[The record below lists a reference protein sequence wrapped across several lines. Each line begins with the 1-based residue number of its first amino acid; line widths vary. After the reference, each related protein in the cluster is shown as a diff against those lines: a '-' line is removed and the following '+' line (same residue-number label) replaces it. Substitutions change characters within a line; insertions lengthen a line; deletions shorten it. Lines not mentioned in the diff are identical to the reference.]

1 MREERAFHICKNL
14 TRSVDPEG
22 IHVARPI
29 DLVRLNPLPG
39 DKTKYTVCIYER
51 AGNNHLP
58 RYIDNGP
65 AWYKVRKVGDAVE
78 TFRNSHEDN
87 EPIPLEVFL
96 DFAVGAAE
104 CLELLHNGQRIV
116 HGEIRGDAFHMDIDA
131 GTVKLINFGSGLRTF
146 EHGLTSTGWS
156 ALSKEVG
163 AKTKLSFMSPEQT
176 GRMPAEPD
184 SRTDIYSLGILF
196 WTLLTQQPAFDGDTP
211 MDIIQGVL
219 SRRLPKVSNF
229 RLNVP
234 DVICNIIQKMTA
246 KTIHERYHSASGL
259 RHDLVAIRRL
269 LSLGDSESL
278 QNWEIATKDVSSF
291 FILPDIMVG
300 RMEEH
305 DRVVK
310 VIDKVAKKHLI
321 SQMQDINLSSDSSL
335 SEGRLETFVA
345 TSALLAELSSEG
357 DNTSSGEARS
367 SSLGTTALFPGDPRP
382 YKSGSHIARS
392 GSNSIQNS
400 MDAPEMSTRSNQSMA
415 NFKIW
420 EKSSSMLEARSM
432 VESTNSDIA
441 GARSTTSDGVG
452 ALTRH
457 RNAQKFRRK
466 GRCEVVS
473 ISGAAGLGKS
483 CLVQS
488 VQVEARRRG
497 YFASS
502 KFDQAKKTPFGPVLK
517 LLSSLFKQVFSEG
530 NTNTPFHHLL
540 KQYVKPAW
548 PLLHKVLL
556 LPEFLLGPINTPSKP
571 THSSQLSQSLSKR
584 LRAEHNRRDSS
595 PTSSPASSVFS
606 TNLGTQSSQDFLRAG
621 ASTKSVRLMNTFLEV
636 LRLFTQHKFIC
647 FCLDDLQ
654 FADDESLDMIT
665 QIISSGMKMVIIL
678 TYRADEILPERI
690 KGIIEPPNTEGI
702 RLPHLFSGQLA
713 SLTYRRIYKIARPRH
728 H

>member
-1 MREERAFHICKNL
+1 M
-14 TRSVDPEG
+14 
-22 IHVARPI
+22 
-29 DLVRLNPLPG
+29 RLNPLPG
-39 DKTKYTVCIYER
+39 DKNQYIVCIYER

-65 AWYKVRKVGDAVE
+65 AWYHVRMVGDTLE
-78 TFRNSHEDN
+78 SYRGSHKED

-104 CLELLHNGQRIV
+104 CLELLHNGQRLV
-116 HGEIRGDAFHMDIDA
+116 HGEIRGDAFHMDLDA

-156 ALSKEVG
+156 TLSKEIG
-163 AKTKLSFMSPEQT
+163 AKTKLTFMSPEQT

-196 WTLLTQQPAFDGDTP
+196 WTLLTRQDAFEGDTP

-219 SRRLPKVSNF
+219 SRRLPRLSNF

-259 RHDLVAIRRL
+259 RHDLTEVRRL
-269 LSLGDSESL
+269 LSLGDSKSL

-291 FILPDIMVG
+291 FILPDVMVG
-300 RMEEH
+300 RTEEH
-305 DRVVK
+305 DRVVQ
-310 VIDKVAKKHLI
+310 VIDKVAKKHLV
-321 SQMQDINLSSDSSL
+321 SQMQDISLSSGSNL

-345 TSALLAELSSEG
+345 TSAMLSGLPSDG
-357 DNTSSGEARS
+357 DHTSSGEARS
-367 SSLGTTALFPGDPRP
+367 SSLGTTSLFPGDPRP
-382 YKSGSHIARS
+382 YKSATNQIRS
-392 GSNSIQNS
+392 GTNSLHNS
-400 MDAPEMSTRSNQSMA
+400 LEAPEVSSHSSQSMA
-415 NFKIW
+415 NFKVW
-420 EKSSSMLEARSM
+420 EKNPLLDSRSM
-432 VESTNSDIA
+432 VESANSDIA
-441 GARSTTSDGVG
+441 ATRSTTSDGVG

-466 GRCEVVS
+466 GRCEVIS

-488 VQVEARRRG
+488 VQVEARRSG

-517 LLSSLFKQVFSEG
+517 LLSSLFKQVFSES
-530 NTNTPFHHLL
+530 NTNTHFHQIL

-548 PLLHKVLL
+548 PLLHKILV
-556 LPEFLLGPINTPSKP
+556 LPEFLLGPINTPSRP
-571 THSSQLSQSLSKR
+571 THSSQLSQSFNKR
-584 LRAEHNRRDSS
+584 LRADHNRRDTS
-595 PTSSPASSVFS
+595 PTNSPASSIFS
-606 TNLGTQSSQDFLRAG
+606 TSLGTQSAQDFLRAG
-621 ASTKSVRLMNTFLEV
+621 SSTKSLRLMNTFLEV
-636 LRLFTQHKFIC
+636 LLFFTQHKFIC

-665 QIISSGMKMVIIL
+665 QIISSGMKMVIIV
-678 TYRADEILPERI
+678 TYRADEILPQQI

-702 RLPHLFSGQLA
+702 RLPHSFPG
-713 SLTYRRIYKIARPRH
+713 SLPR
-728 H
+728 